1 MTMRYKRLKVCLN
14 PGLSFNNFSDN
25 RKVSHFPIIGNNKK
39 GGFIMS
45 PEMLASIKELITV
58 IGFPIVCVI
67 FMWRKITDSD
77 EKQTALLTELTIAI
91 RNLTDYIKDKKGDK

>member
-1 MTMRYKRLKVCLN
+1 MT
-14 PGLSFNNFSDN
+14 PE
-25 RKVSHFPIIGNNKK
+25 IITE
-39 GGFIMS
+39 I
-45 PEMLASIKELITV
+45 EQLITT

-91 RNLTDYIKDKKGDK
+91 KNLTEYIRGGEKK